1 MEFSENELTEILNIF
16 QVEAEEII
24 SKMNNSLLDLERNP
38 KNKELILILFRNAH
52 SLKGAARMIG
62 FNSVQTLAHKMEDIL
77 DLAKENKLILNTKIS
92 DILYKTVDIISDIV
106 KSSIDSGQE
115 IADVTLVNEQLNI
128 LDNIK
133 STEDQNIT
141 ATKETMDFNRALL
154 NESTDK
160 INSLI
165 VNTLICLMR
174 LEEHCDTEMI
184 DRMSNYVNRMF
195 DLFND
200 IGFFEVK
207 MSIENTKVKLDFVKQ
222 ASYNLT
228 TRELIEMQDDIANVI
243 NVLSA
248 TYELNN
254 IPVVDY
260 YAYAFDKIS
269 SKYNE
274 EFVFVQQKQ
283 DDKKQEE
290 QAEEDYIDSEILDKK
305 EGASTAINFEEV
317 KAKIPSLETDITDI
331 YEVREFFE
339 RIEKGC
345 ENENASKMI
354 SEILKILKYSE
365 KTNVC
370 PNEQALMIISGAID
384 YLDELLN
391 NGVDSGNFD
400 LLFQQLEI
408 MMQLLDLSNVGE
420 GGDMFDLPMAT
431 QSQQKT
437 KASSDFSKIF
447 NTSEIKTLHVDSNKL
462 DILINQLGEILTT
475 KTKTS
480 KQLTKFAD
488 IIRDMEYFQKDFL
501 RKINT
506 IRTLDKK
513 ISNNSNETLS
523 SYLRQTSNV
532 FLEDYQKLADL
543 INEISSLQR
552 SHQDDDDKLNF
563 LIEDFGTMV
572 KNIRVLPFATVF
584 HFFGRMVRDIA
595 KEKNKKVELSINGSD
610 TTADKNIIEE
620 IKNPLIHIVRNA
632 IDHGIETPEKRMA
645 LGKPP
650 TGRISIS
657 AKQENNKIILE
668 VFDDGQGFNLQKIKE
683 TAIIKEFVTPEE
695 LNSMTDNEVMN
706 MIFWPGF
713 TTDDKV
719 TDISGRG
726 IGLDVV
732 KSKMMQLNGQIRI
745 ATELN
750 KYSCITLEL
759 PLTMSTMNVFIIKSA
774 GKTFALPMSTI
785 ATVLSKPLDEIYIN
799 DEQAT
804 ILYKER
810 NIPLHS
816 LANILNLKKEENPS
830 NYRTIMIVQADNKV
844 IGLIVDKLIGTQEIL
859 HKKLAPPIQK
869 LKNISGVSTLPSG
882 ETCLIL
888 NISDL
893 LKNATLQSNKILA
906 AEKIKLLENKSKN
919 KMANKKLLVVDDS
932 IIVRTLTKNI
942 LSLEGFNVE
951 TVFNPLEAFKK
962 LNQSHY
968 EAIITDLDM
977 TEMDGFEFLK
987 KIKSDKMKSNIPVFV
1002 MSSNINKDDQEKA
1015 KALGAINYFVKNNFK
1030 QTTFVKQIKEV
1041 LSK

>member
-133 STEDQNIT
+133 SAEDQNIT

-384 YLDELLN
+384 YLDELA
-391 NGVDSGNFD
+391 VS
-400 LLFQQLEI
+400 
-408 MMQLLDLSNVGE
+408 
-420 GGDMFDLPMAT
+420 
-431 QSQQKT
+431 
-437 KASSDFSKIF
+437 
-447 NTSEIKTLHVDSNKL
+447 
-462 DILINQLGEILTT
+462 LG
-475 KTKTS
+475 
-480 KQLTKFAD
+480 
-488 IIRDMEYFQKDFL
+488 L
-501 RKINT
+501 R
-506 IRTLDKK
+506 
-513 ISNNSNETLS
+513 
-523 SYLRQTSNV
+523 
-532 FLEDYQKLADL
+532 
-543 INEISSLQR
+543 
-552 SHQDDDDKLNF
+552 
-563 LIEDFGTMV
+563 
-572 KNIRVLPFATVF
+572 
-584 HFFGRMVRDIA
+584 
-595 KEKNKKVELSINGSD
+595 
-610 TTADKNIIEE
+610 
-620 IKNPLIHIVRNA
+620 
-632 IDHGIETPEKRMA
+632 
-645 LGKPP
+645 
-650 TGRISIS
+650 
-657 AKQENNKIILE
+657 
-668 VFDDGQGFNLQKIKE
+668 
-683 TAIIKEFVTPEE
+683 
-695 LNSMTDNEVMN
+695 
-706 MIFWPGF
+706 
-713 TTDDKV
+713 
-719 TDISGRG
+719 
-726 IGLDVV
+726 
-732 KSKMMQLNGQIRI
+732 
-745 ATELN
+745 
-750 KYSCITLEL
+750 
-759 PLTMSTMNVFIIKSA
+759 
-774 GKTFALPMSTI
+774 
-785 ATVLSKPLDEIYIN
+785 
-799 DEQAT
+799 
-804 ILYKER
+804 
-810 NIPLHS
+810 
-816 LANILNLKKEENPS
+816 
-830 NYRTIMIVQADNKV
+830 
-844 IGLIVDKLIGTQEIL
+844 
-859 HKKLAPPIQK
+859 
-869 LKNISGVSTLPSG
+869 
-882 ETCLIL
+882 
-888 NISDL
+888 
-893 LKNATLQSNKILA
+893 
-906 AEKIKLLENKSKN
+906 
-919 KMANKKLLVVDDS
+919 
-932 IIVRTLTKNI
+932 
-942 LSLEGFNVE
+942 
-951 TVFNPLEAFKK
+951 
-962 LNQSHY
+962 
-968 EAIITDLDM
+968 
-977 TEMDGFEFLK
+977 
-987 KIKSDKMKSNIPVFV
+987 
-1002 MSSNINKDDQEKA
+1002 
-1015 KALGAINYFVKNNFK
+1015 
-1030 QTTFVKQIKEV
+1030 
-1041 LSK
+1041 